1 LDASTGERLW
11 VFNSGTDKLS
21 TPTLVEHIVL
31 VGDSKGE
38 LHALDKNSGEEQWSL
53 QIAEG
58 LISIPV
64 LADGTLYLASKDG
77 TLYAVE

>member
-1 LDASTGERLW
+1 M
-11 VFNSGTDKLS
+11 
-21 TPTLVEHIVL
+21 VENIVL
-31 VGDSKGE
+31 VGDSKGK
-38 LHALDKNSGEEQWSL
+38 LRAVDKVTGEEQWSL

-64 LADGTLYLASKDG
+64 LADGTLYLASTDG

>member
-1 LDASTGERLW
+1 M
-11 VFNSGTDKLS
+11 
-21 TPTLVEHIVL
+21 
-31 VGDSKGE
+31 GDSTGE
-38 LHALDKNSGEEQWSL
+38 LHALDKESGEEQWSL

-58 LISIPV
+58 LISTPV